1 MFRTVKNRKDI
12 VQFILLLPM
21 LPDKQFQVT

>member
-1 MFRTVKNRKDI
+1 MFCNVKNRKDI
-12 VQFILLLPM
+12 VQFILLVPM